1 MHPELPKIPTYL
13 PGPLVYK
20 NSYNQ
25 YNGYIF
31 SMAPRDCKEHGGW
44 QPVFPSMRFGEES
57 SGVAEQSKR
66 SRRWAGVWVGMAR
79 AFVHT
84 FKKGR
89 TLHSNLTSLDACGL
103 LPWPQCS
110 VMFAAHDL
118 REFKCAKQ
126 HIGGYVT
133 LFELH

>member
-1 MHPELPKIPTYL
+1 M
-13 PGPLVYK
+13 
-20 NSYNQ
+20 S
-25 YNGYIF
+25 
-31 SMAPRDCKEHGGW
+31 PRECKEHGGW
-44 QPVFPSMRFGEES
+44 QPVFPSMRFGEEGG
-57 SGVAEQSKR
+57 GVAEQSKG
-66 SRRWAGVWVGMAR
+66 SRRWVVVWAGMIR

-89 TLHSNLTSLDACGL
+89 TDFSTLHSNPTSFDACSL

-110 VMFAAHDL
+110 VMFVAHDL

-126 HIGGYVT
+126 HIGRYVT